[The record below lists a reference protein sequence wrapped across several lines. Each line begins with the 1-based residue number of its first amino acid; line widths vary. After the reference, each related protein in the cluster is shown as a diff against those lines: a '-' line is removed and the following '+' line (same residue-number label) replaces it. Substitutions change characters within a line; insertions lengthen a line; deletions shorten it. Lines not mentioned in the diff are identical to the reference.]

1 MALTVDRD
9 QVILKITNFLEQI
22 GLSVR
27 EATLTDKTFVP
38 GIHIDQGV
46 ILYDESRLSYP
57 GDLLHEA
64 GHLALMKPEER
75 ARASGDLEPG
85 EGMDINSLEP
95 GAILWSYAALKY
107 LDLDPHVVFHKAG
120 YKGCSEWHI
129 ENFESG
135 NYIAL
140 PLLQW
145 MGLCRN
151 EEEVEKGLAGFPAL
165 TRWLRD

>member
-1 MALTVDRD
+1 MNTDKHIVQQIAEF
-9 QVILKITNFLEQI
+9 IKSIGLKIERSDI
-22 GLSVR
+22 PS
-27 EATLTDKTFVP
+27 ETFVP

-64 GHLALMKPEER
+64 GHLALMKSEER
-75 ARASGDLEPG
+75 ANASGDLEPG

-107 LDLDPHVVFHKAG
+107 LNLDPHVVFHEAG
-120 YKGCSEWHI
+120 YKGSSEWYI

-145 MGLCRN
+145 MGLCRS
-151 EEEVEKGLAGFPAL
+151 EEEVAKGQAGFPVL